1 MFNNH
6 LLQQTLEHYTQ
17 WNKPGLLVV
26 TGDPDITVHN
36 HHDQHGHHQR
46 DKAEQVITWVAAGR
60 PGWQLKRHSRLARVS
75 TWAVTMCVVGVIA
88 NT

>member
-36 HHDQHGHHQR
+36 HHDQHDHHEQN
-46 DKAEQVITWVAAGR
+46 KADQVAVSPKWVLACQGR
-60 PGWQLKRHSRLARVS
+60 CPNSLGGS
-75 TWAVTMCVVGVIA
+75 
-88 NT
+88 